1 MFLTKSF
8 EPLVAYLF
16 VNHNQLEK
24 LLLDVPIKYEKCFAN
39 NYQKQ
44 ENEHNLKNTNPME
57 VNPITLEIL

>member
-16 VNHNQLEK
+16 VNYNQLEK
-24 LLLDVPIKYEKCFAN
+24 QPLDEPIKYEKCFAN

-44 ENEHNLKNTNPME
+44 GNEHNLSFSNPME
-57 VNPITLEIL
+57 VNPIGLESL

>member
-24 LLLDVPIKYEKCFAN
+24 QPLDEPIKYEKCFAN
-39 NYQKQ
+39 SYQKQ
-44 ENEHNLKNTNPME
+44 KYEHNLKNTNPME
-57 VNPITLEIL
+57 VNPIALESL